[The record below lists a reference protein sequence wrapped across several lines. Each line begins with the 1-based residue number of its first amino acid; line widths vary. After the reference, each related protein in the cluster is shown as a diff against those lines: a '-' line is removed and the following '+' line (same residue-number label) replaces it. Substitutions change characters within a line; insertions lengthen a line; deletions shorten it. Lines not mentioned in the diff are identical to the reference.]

1 MPTAEIALTADL
13 VRSQGAF
20 LPAALSFEDF
30 QFSVLRLLIIRVR
43 RTQVVSF
50 AAACSAGHPRNDDL
64 ARRGIEGPFVNSPN
78 AWLRLR
84 CVSSVRGRL
93 ASPRLAGRSLWYCW
107 IRLKYFTLGD
117 IFRAYVLW
125 QCSPVSLPSFLP
137 SYPRTVVNVLTR
149 CALVARDS
157 ACRDS
162 ASALRLI
169 SIRNYISIW
178 WNYRGSF
185 GARVFSRIILL
196 CYCSI

>member
-84 CVSSVRGRL
+84 CFSSVRD
-93 ASPRLAGRSLWYCW
+93 RLAGRSLWYCW

-117 IFRAYVLW
+117 IYRAYVLW
-125 QCSPVSLPSFLP
+125 QCPPVSLPSFLP

-149 CALVARDS
+149 CALVSRDPV
-157 ACRDS
+157 CWDS

-169 SIRNYISIW
+169 SIHNYISIW

>member
-50 AAACSAGHPRNDDL
+50 AAACSAGHLRNDDL

-84 CVSSVRGRL
+84 CVSSVRDRL
-93 ASPRLAGRSLWYCW
+93 TERSLWYCW

-117 IFRAYVLW
+117 ISRAYVLW
-125 QCSPVSLPSFLP
+125 QCPSRFLPSFLP

-196 CYCSI
+196 RYCSI